1 VLRRRNIKLSDIELT
16 VLSRPRDTH
25 RCRIVG
31 HLRMRLTA
39 PARTS
44 TLSAQ
49 VARQLEQLIT
59 SGEWPIGKRIPAE
72 SELVA
77 QLGLSRNTVR
87 EALRSLVHT
96 GMLEARVGDGTYV
109 SALSELQTPFVR
121 RVNRARLEDAIELRA
136 VLERSAAGLAARR
149 CDARQATQLRKLV
162 NALRVAGLAG
172 DPSAFVAA
180 DSALHETILAC
191 ARNALFTEVYEH
203 LGRAL
208 KLSANPQ
215 LWDQA
220 LVAKEIGLHEALVDA
235 IAKGDEGRAE
245 SAATSLVDSLWSAL
259 LPEAHR
265 ARAGK

>member
-1 VLRRRNIKLSDIELT
+1 MT
-16 VLSRPRDTH
+16 
-25 RCRIVG
+25 
-31 HLRMRLTA
+31 LTA
-39 PARTS
+39 PARSS

-59 SGEWPIGKRIPAE
+59 SGEWPVGKRIPAE

-121 RVNRARLEDAIELRA
+121 RVNRARLEDAVELRA
-136 VLERSAAGLAARR
+136 VLERAAAGLAARR
-149 CDARQATQLRKLV
+149 CDARQAAQLRKLV
-162 NALRVAGLAG
+162 AALRTASRSS
-172 DPSAFVAA
+172 DQRAFVAA
-180 DSALHETILAC
+180 DSALHEAILAC
-191 ARNALFTEVYEH
+191 ARNALLAEVYEH

-208 KLSANPQ
+208 KLSTSPQ

-220 LVAKEIGLHEALVDA
+220 LAAKEIGLHEALVEA
-235 IAKGDEGRAE
+235 IAKGDGVGAE
-245 SAATSLVDSLWSAL
+245 TAATALVESLRAAL
-259 LPEAHR
+259 LPAAR
-265 ARAGK
+265 KARAAR

>member
-1 VLRRRNIKLSDIELT
+1 VTLI
-16 VLSRPRDTH
+16 P
-25 RCRIVG
+25 
-31 HLRMRLTA
+31 
-39 PARTS
+39 PARSS

-59 SGEWPIGKRIPAE
+59 SGEWPVGKRIPPE

-121 RVNRARLEDAIELRA
+121 RVNRARLEDAVELRA
-136 VLERSAAGLAARR
+136 VLERSVAGLAARR
-149 CDARQATQLRKLV
+149 CDPRQAVRLRKLV
-162 NALRVAGLAG
+162 AALRAASRSGN
-172 DPSAFVAA
+172 PPAFVAA
-180 DSALHETILAC
+180 DSALHEAILGC
-191 ARNALFTEVYEH
+191 ADNALLAEVYEH

-208 KLSANPQ
+208 KLSASPQ

-220 LVAKEIGLHEALVDA
+220 LAAKEIGLHEALVEAIVEGDA
-235 IAKGDEGRAE
+235 VGAE
-245 SAATSLVDSLWSAL
+245 TAATALVETLRAAL
-259 LPEAHR
+259 LPAVR
-265 ARAGK
+265 KARKGK

>member
-1 VLRRRNIKLSDIELT
+1 MTLI
-16 VLSRPRDTH
+16 
-25 RCRIVG
+25 
-31 HLRMRLTA
+31 A
-39 PARTS
+39 PARSS

-49 VARQLEQLIT
+49 IARQLEQLIT
-59 SGEWPIGKRIPAE
+59 SGEWPVGKRIPAE

-136 VLERSAAGLAARR
+136 VLERAAAGLAARR
-149 CDARQATQLRKLV
+149 RDARQAAQLRKLV
-162 NALRVAGLAG
+162 AALRAASRAK
-172 DPSAFVAA
+172 DQAAFVVA

-191 ARNALFTEVYEH
+191 ARNALLAEVYDH

-208 KLSANPQ
+208 KLSTSPQ
-215 LWDQA
+215 LWDQTLA
-220 LVAKEIGLHEALVDA
+220 AKQIGLHEALIDA
-235 IAKGDEGRAE
+235 IAKGDAVRAE
-245 SAATSLVDSLWSAL
+245 SAATSLVDSLQAAL
-259 LPEAHR
+259 LPAAHKAKAAKER
-265 ARAGK
+265 RLAQRFGT

>member
-1 VLRRRNIKLSDIELT
+1 MT
-16 VLSRPRDTH
+16 
-25 RCRIVG
+25 
-31 HLRMRLTA
+31 LTA
-39 PARTS
+39 PTRAS

-59 SGEWPIGKRIPAE
+59 SGEWPVGKRIPAE

-77 QLGLSRNTVR
+77 QLGLSRNTLR

-121 RVNRARLEDAIELRA
+121 RVNRARLEDAVELRA

-149 CDARQATQLRKLV
+149 CDARRAARLRKLV
-162 NALRVAGLAG
+162 AALRVASRSS
-172 DPSAFVAA
+172 DRPAFIAA
-180 DSALHETILAC
+180 DSALHAAILAC
-191 ARNALFTEVYEH
+191 ARNALLAEVYEH

-208 KLSANPQ
+208 KLSTSPQ

-220 LVAKEIGLHEALVDA
+220 LAAKETGLHEVLVEAIANGDSAGAECAASALV
-235 IAKGDEGRAE
+235 E
-245 SAATSLVDSLWSAL
+245 SLRTAL
-259 LPEAHR
+259 LPDRRKGR
-265 ARAGK
+265 AAGSRRPKRANGSEG

>member
-1 VLRRRNIKLSDIELT
+1 MT
-16 VLSRPRDTH
+16 
-25 RCRIVG
+25 
-31 HLRMRLTA
+31 LTA
-39 PARTS
+39 PARSS

-59 SGEWPIGKRIPAE
+59 SGEWPVGKRIPAE

-136 VLERSAAGLAARR
+136 VLERSAAGLAARH
-149 CDARQATQLRKLV
+149 CDARQAAHLRKLV
-162 NALRVAGLAG
+162 TALRVASHAK
-172 DPSAFVAA
+172 DQAAFVAA
-180 DSALHETILAC
+180 DTALHEAILVC
-191 ARNALFTEVYEH
+191 TRNALLAEVYEH
-203 LGRAL
+203 LGSAL
-208 KLSANPQ
+208 KLSVNPR

-235 IAKGDEGRAE
+235 IAKGDEERAE
-245 SAATSLVDSLWSAL
+245 SAATSLVNSLWAAL
-259 LPEAHR
+259 LPAAQR
-265 ARAGK
+265 ARAAK